1 VPIYEGYA
9 IPHAIIEIPICGR
22 DLTKHMHNLM
32 VQSFPGMFNE
42 SSTMLETCKKIKE
55 DYGQVALD
63 YDAELKSIQENNSSK
78 MVE

>member
-1 VPIYEGYA
+1 
-9 IPHAIIEIPICGR
+9 
-22 DLTKHMHNLM
+22 MHNLM